1 MAFGPDGICGH
12 GDWGKMYRALGNSV
26 EILARVMALAGG
38 LVLAGLIVMTVA
50 SIIGRALIGIGL
62 GPIPGDFEMVEI
74 GVGFAIFAFLPWC
87 QLNYGHAR
95 VDLFQAAMS
104 PRLNRII
111 DFLSDVLMAVA
122 AALIAWRLLL
132 GLFDKKGYFETTFI
146 LQFPIWMAYAAS
158 AAGALVFVVVA
169 AFCILRSGRV
179 LIGLD
184 DD

>member
-1 MAFGPDGICGH
+1 
-12 GDWGKMYRALGNSV
+12 MYRTLAIMV
-26 EILARVMALAGG
+26 EALARVMALAGG
-38 LVLAGLIVMTVA
+38 AVLAALIVMTVA
-50 SIIGRALIGIGL
+50 SIIGRALIGLGL
-62 GPIPGDFEMVEI
+62 GPIPGDFELVEI

-87 QLNYGHAR
+87 QLKQGHAR

-104 PRLNRII
+104 PRLNRVI
-111 DFLSDVLMAVA
+111 DFGSDVLMAVA
-122 AALIAWRLLL
+122 ATLIAWRLIL
-132 GLFDKKGYFETTFI
+132 GLLDKKGYFETTFI

-158 AAGALVFVVVA
+158 AAGAVVFVVVS